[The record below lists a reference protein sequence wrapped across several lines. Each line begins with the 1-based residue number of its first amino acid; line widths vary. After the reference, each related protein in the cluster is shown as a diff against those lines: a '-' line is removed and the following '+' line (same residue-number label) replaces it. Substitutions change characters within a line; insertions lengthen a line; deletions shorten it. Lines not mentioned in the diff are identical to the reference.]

1 MATTAVA
8 SLTGGMELH
17 KLHVL
22 VLQAGARRHGGSVAR
37 AGVRRRAAEV
47 RAPRAARRQ
56 DRVLGL
62 ESDTTNVQLQSRL
75 VLMADYQLGVRVYN
89 QPSSEG

>member
-1 MATTAVA
+1 
-8 SLTGGMELH
+8 MELH

-22 VLQAGARRHGGSVAR
+22 VLQAGARRHGGAVAR

-62 ESDTTNVQLQSRL
+62 EPDTTNVPLQTRL
-75 VLMADYQLGVRVYN
+75 VLMEERRASDHQLGERVYN